1 VAALATLRTELSRG
15 ERAFTGWMA
24 PRGIVAAATATTF
37 SATLSAHGVG
47 GAAKILPVTFLVIA
61 VTVTVYG
68 LSAAPVARAV
78 GVLNKPRARTLL
90 VGGAPWVVE
99 LGRAL
104 QSTGVDVLV
113 WAGHE
118 DERAR
123 ARQAHLE
130 LAKGE
135 LLASATAQGAQLE
148 GVTAVLLLTDED
160 DFNALASTVL
170 QAGEESEVQVYRL
183 GPPSQAHGVVAPFMG
198 ADILFGDDLSR
209 TALAARYAEG
219 GRIIARPADHHP
231 VPDGSDLL
239 FVLRGDGHLEPATRT
254 ARPSPQP
261 GETVVLLSQGRA

>member
-1 VAALATLRTELSRG
+1 
-15 ERAFTGWMA
+15 
-24 PRGIVAAATATTF
+24 
-37 SATLSAHGVG
+37 
-47 GAAKILPVTFLVIA
+47 
-61 VTVTVYG
+61 VTVYG

-99 LGRAL
+99 LGRTL
-104 QSTGVDVLV
+104 RSTGVEVLV
-113 WAGHE
+113 WAGRE

-123 ARQAHLE
+123 VRQAHLE

-135 LLASATAQGAQLE
+135 LLASATGQGAQLE
-148 GVTAVLLLTDED
+148 GVTSVLLLTDED

-209 TALAARYAEG
+209 TKLAARYAEG

-239 FVLRGDGHLEPATRT
+239 FVLRADGHLEPTTRT
-254 ARPSPQP
+254 ARPSPEP
-261 GETVVLLSQGRA
+261 GETVVLLSPGRAERNRAATPIPSSGR